1 MGPDALEKVA
11 QGLLTGLAQ
20 RWKRTLRI
28 AGALWLILYAYSYIK
43 SSSQIVSTG
52 ETAIVERFGKFS
64 RIAKPGLHW
73 VFWPFDR
80 IAGRLS
86 TRVQQLNVETDT
98 KTKDNVTLDLTVAVQ
113 FRVIDR
119 QVESDG
125 KGTEESASTEPAVDQ
140 CEQHGMWR
148 AYYRLSGIEKQL
160 RAYVEDVVRSELP
173 LKTLDEAYETK
184 DAVAVAVRR
193 SLQKDMRWYGYEILN
208 ALVTDLQPNHKV
220 RQRLE

>member
-1 MGPDALEKVA
+1 M
-11 QGLLTGLAQ
+11 
-20 RWKRTLRI
+20 
-28 AGALWLILYAYSYIK
+28 
-43 SSSQIVSTG
+43 
-52 ETAIVERFGKFS
+52 
-64 RIAKPGLHW
+64 
-73 VFWPFDR
+73 
-80 IAGRLS
+80 
-86 TRVQQLNVETDT
+86 
-98 KTKDNVTLDLTVAVQ
+98 
-113 FRVIDR
+113 
-119 QVESDG
+119 ESDG
-125 KGTEESASTEPAVDQ
+125 KETEESASTEPAVNQ